1 MTLADPSLTHGQTD
15 SSRGGIDP
23 SLASQ
28 TREMDQQ
35 WREQD
40 QLERLPQQGN
50 VSEGERMVSLAS
62 GAILALLGLGRRDL
76 TGLLIAGV
84 GGGLLYRGATGQCSM
99 YQALGINTAAEDDAH
114 PEKRTNQGTHVA
126 QSFLINRSPQELYD
140 YWRNFDN
147 LPRIMSH
154 LESVQVIDDRRS
166 HWVAKAPAIAG
177 GKVEWDAETT
187 IDEPNSRIAWRS
199 LPGAD
204 VDNAGSVQ
212 FIPALGDRGTIVR
225 VVMDYRP
232 PAGMLG
238 KWVAKLSGED
248 PQVQVRE
255 DMRNFKRIMECGE
268 VPTIVGQPRGT
279 CTGTGKEESA

>member
-23 SLASQ
+23 GLAFQ
-28 TREMDQQ
+28 TRQMDQQ
-35 WREQD
+35 WRGQD

-62 GAILALLGLGRRDL
+62 GAILAVLGLGRRDL

-114 PEKRTNQGTHVA
+114 PEKRTNQGMHVA

-154 LESVQVIDDRRS
+154 LESVRVIDDRRS
-166 HWVAKAPAIAG
+166 HWVAKAPSIAG
-177 GKVEWDAETT
+177 GKVEWDAEMT

-232 PAGMLG
+232 PAGVLG
-238 KWVAKLSGED
+238 KWVAKLAGED

-255 DMRNFKRIMECGE
+255 DLRNFKRIMECGE
-268 VPTIVGQPRGT
+268 APTVIGQPRGT